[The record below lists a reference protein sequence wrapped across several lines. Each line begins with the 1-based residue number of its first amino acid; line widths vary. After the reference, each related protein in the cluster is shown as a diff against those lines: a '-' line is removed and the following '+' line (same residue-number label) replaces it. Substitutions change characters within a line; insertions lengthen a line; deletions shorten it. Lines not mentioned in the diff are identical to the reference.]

1 MIHKNHLHLH
11 LHRIAEFVVGLLFG
25 LGLMLSGMTD
35 PGKVIGF
42 LDLFGSWDPSL
53 ALVMGGAIMV
63 GFFAFAVAK
72 KRTTTFL
79 GGVLRLP
86 TNKDLDKK
94 LVIGSVMFGTG
105 WGLAGFCPG
114 PALVSMA
121 DGQPKALVFVVAML
135 VGMLGFELMD
145 RFVHA
150 PRKAKLNAV

>member
-1 MIHKNHLHLH
+1 MLNKKY

-25 LGLMLSGMTD
+25 SGLMLSGMTD

-42 LDLFGSWDPSL
+42 LDLFGTWDPSL

-63 GFFAFAVAK
+63 GFFAFTVAK
-72 KRTTTFL
+72 KRTSNFL
-79 GGVLRLP
+79 GGALRLP
-86 TNKDLDKK
+86 TNMDLDKK
-94 LVIGSVMFGTG
+94 LVMGSLLFGAG

-121 DGQPKALVFVVAML
+121 DGQPKALLFVLAML

-150 PRKAKLNAV
+150 PRKAKLNAA

>member
-1 MIHKNHLHLH
+1 MLNKNH

-42 LDLFGSWDPSL
+42 LDLFGTWDPSL

-63 GFFAFAVAK
+63 GFFAFTVAK
-72 KRTTTFL
+72 KRTSTFL
-79 GGVLRLP
+79 GGAMRLP
-86 TNKDLDKK
+86 TSMDMDKK
-94 LVIGSVMFGTG
+94 LVIGSLLFGAG

-121 DGQPKALVFVVAML
+121 DGQPKALVFVLAML
-135 VGMLGFELMD
+135 VGMVGFELMD
-145 RFVHA
+145 RLVHA
-150 PRKAKLNAV
+150 PRKAKLNAP

>member
-1 MIHKNHLHLH
+1 MLNKNH

-35 PGKVIGF
+35 PGKVMGF
-42 LDLFGSWDPSL
+42 LDLFGTWDPSL

-63 GFFAFAVAK
+63 GFFAFTVAK
-72 KRTTTFL
+72 KRTSTFL
-79 GGVLRLP
+79 GGAMRLP
-86 TNKDLDKK
+86 TNMDMDKK
-94 LVIGSVMFGTG
+94 LVIGSLLFGAG

-150 PRKAKLNAV
+150 PRKAKFNAA